1 MWQEPGT
8 VEPWAAW
15 TEQDGAPDLCPEPTA
30 QCDVETAG
38 PGAAGKSITGLGAVA
53 SLGYVLTRGRWPRVP
68 WGQVP
73 SVPLASLACADPSG
87 RTCGRCLR
95 LAVFIGT
102 TVEMCLDCPA

>member
-53 SLGYVLTRGRWPRVP
+53 SLGPGPVCATGQPCLCGSIWKDAWTVP
-68 WGQVP
+68 AAGCFYRNHSRNV
-73 SVPLASLACADPSG
+73 
-87 RTCGRCLR
+87 LR
-95 LAVFIGT
+95 LPGLAPGR
-102 TVEMCLDCPA
+102 EK